1 MRAASRAAQKRAEQ
15 AAADERGRRA
25 DAALRARRLAR
36 QNADAMPVVEA
47 VEGPRVER
55 YVDKPLVPP
64 SPRGGIVEVLQQPYL
79 LRLIVTRQLAAQ
91 YAASILGLLWSY
103 IQPAMRFGVY
113 YVALGVVIGL
123 HSSVPSYAIH
133 LFCGI
138 VFIHYFSETWSGGTR
153 SIWQNRQLVMK
164 MRMPR
169 ETFPVAAMVVAAY
182 HTFPQVLLLVVICV
196 LTGWHLSVAGVAAGL
211 LGIAILV
218 LFSMAMALFF
228 SALNVFYRDFQ
239 NIVGTVMQ
247 FMHFMVPMM
256 YTYSRIAQ
264 VQGSHPWVYQAYMAN
279 PVAEAV
285 LLLQRCF
292 WWDVVPPSQRH
303 GAFLVSQGQHLREFP
318 ADLWLR
324 GLVILVVSGL
334 LLYGAQRFFSR
345 AESKFPE
352 RM

>member
-1 MRAASRAAQKRAEQ
+1 MRAANKAAQQ
-15 AAADERGRRA
+15 ADVDERGRRG
-25 DAALRARRLAR
+25 DAAVRARRLAR
-36 QNADAMPVVEA
+36 ANADAMPVVEA
-47 VEGPRVER
+47 LDAPRAER

-64 SPRGGIVEVLQQPYL
+64 APRGGILEVLQQPYL

-123 HSSVPSYAIH
+123 HSSVPSYALH

-153 SIWQNRQLVMK
+153 SIWQNRALVMK

-182 HTFPQVLLLVVICV
+182 HTFPQVLLLVLICV
-196 LTGWHLSVAGVAAGL
+196 LTGWHLSFAGVVAGV
-211 LGIAILV
+211 LGILILV
-218 LFSMAMALFF
+218 LFSTAMALFF

-256 YTYSRIAQ
+256 YTFSRIAQ
-264 VQGSHPWVYQAYMAN
+264 VKNSHPWIYQAYMAN

-292 WWDVVPPSQRH
+292 WWDVVPKSQRH
-303 GAFLVSQGQHLREFP
+303 GSFLVSHGQHLREFP
-318 ADLWLR
+318 ADLFLR
-324 GLVILVVSGL
+324 GVIILGVSAV
-334 LLYGAQRFFSR
+334 LLYAAQRFFSR
-345 AESKFPE
+345 AESTFPE

>member
-1 MRAASRAAQKRAEQ
+1 MRAANKAARQ
-15 AAADERGRRA
+15 ADVDERGRRA
-25 DAALRARRLAR
+25 DAALRARRLAASK
-36 QNADAMPVVEA
+36 ADSMPVVEA
-47 VEGPRVER
+47 VDGPREER
-55 YVDKPLVPP
+55 FVDKPLVSPA
-64 SPRGGIVEVLQQPYL
+64 PRGGIIEVLQQPYL
-79 LRLIVTRQLAAQ
+79 LRLIVSRQLASQ

-103 IQPAMRFGVY
+103 IQPALRFGVY

-138 VFIHYFSETWSGGTR
+138 VFIHYFSETWSGATR
-153 SIWQNRQLVMK
+153 SIWQNRALVMK

-182 HTFPQVLLLVVICV
+182 HTFPQVLLLVLICV
-196 LTGWHLSVAGVAAGL
+196 LTGWHLSIVGIAAGI
-211 LGIAILV
+211 LGVAILV
-218 LFSMAMALFF
+218 LFSMALALFF

-247 FMHFMVPMM
+247 FMHFLVPMM

-292 WWDVVPPSQRH
+292 WWDVVPSSQRH
-303 GAFLVSQGQHLREFP
+303 GSFLVSGGQHLREFP

-324 GLVILVVSGL
+324 GIIMLAISGW
-334 LLYGAQRFFSR
+334 LLYLAQRFFSR
-345 AESKFPE
+345 AESSFPE